1 MLSPIRTQSR
11 RLHFPQSNH
20 IYFLL
25 GLRVG
30 VYISPSLMNGERSL
44 GRLRTLS
51 QVSQLGGGKQT
62 FVWGCRLHQSEPLPW
77 AASLSFGFDF
87 DESVLFA
94 AVWWVSGWKVIGW
107 CPGWSQCPPG
117 PALPAGTLFPGGCT
131 VGWGPRLAGLFSGE
145 VHPATS
151 LISGAASRKPD
162 QGQGGP
168 SAADHMDSLH
178 RIKISIHPEKRA
190 GFRSSATIFIHFS
203 HTICLESVGTYSSR
217 KSTDYFFK
225 VFY

>member
-1 MLSPIRTQSR
+1 MWFTSTSYVNT
-11 RLHFPQSNH
+11 FYVYH

-25 GLRVG
+25 GHRVG
-30 VYISPSLMNGERSL
+30 IYIFSRSYEWRNELGKAAQFAPSLTTWGWKANL
-44 GRLRTLS
+44 CLRMPPPS
-51 QVSQLGGGKQT
+51 KGVSA
-62 FVWGCRLHQSEPLPW
+62 W

-94 AVWWVSGWKVIGW
+94 AIWWVSGWKVIRW

-117 PALPAGTLFPGGCT
+117 PALPAGTLFPGGCS
-131 VGWGPRLAGLFSGE
+131 VGWGPRLAVLFSRE

-162 QGQGGP
+162 QGQGGT
-168 SAADHMDSLH
+168 SGADHMDSLH
-178 RIKISIHPEKRA
+178 RIKISLHPAKRA
-190 GFRSSATIFIHFS
+190 GFWSSAIIFINFS
-203 HTICLESVGTYSSR
+203 HTICLESVGTYSSK